1 MNWVFDSMRKSL
13 KTLWRRQS
21 AAFVSLISPSTCFLI
36 SCVLEMVCCENSC
49 RKRSSCRGQGKA
61 ALGAAPSA
69 PQRHSRLR
77 SRPHRHAHAW
87 PRPRPRPRPPAP
99 ALTPASEAKDQLWL
113 PLRISSSDQG
123 RSHTAAG
130 SAASRAPFI
139 ICGRRAVSRGAEGG
153 RGRHLQPPR
162 RSP

>member
-49 RKRSSCRGQGKA
+49 KKRSSCRGQGKA

-77 SRPHRHAHAW
+77 SRPHCHAHAW
-87 PRPRPRPRPPAP
+87 PRPRPRCSPRHPRPRTSSGCPYGSPPATRAAPTPPPAP
-99 ALTPASEAKDQLWL
+99 PRPA
-113 PLRISSSDQG
+113 PRSSS
-123 RSHTAAG
+123 AG
-130 SAASRAPFI
+130 
-139 ICGRRAVSRGAEGG
+139 EG
-153 RGRHLQPPR
+153 P
-162 RSP
+162 